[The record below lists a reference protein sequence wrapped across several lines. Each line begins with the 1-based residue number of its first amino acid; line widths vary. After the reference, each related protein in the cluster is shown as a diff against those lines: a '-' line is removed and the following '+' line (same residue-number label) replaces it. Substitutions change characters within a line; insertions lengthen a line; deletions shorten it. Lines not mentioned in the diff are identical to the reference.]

1 MVCKETPISPVPFD
15 IYCWKNDTENS
26 AIFFKNMEALS
37 RHKKGKVC
45 MKDNA
50 PWDEPHDIPDN
61 EDESPDTTISVMDE
75 SCTE

>member
-1 MVCKETPISPVPFD
+1 
-15 IYCWKNDTENS
+15 
-26 AIFFKNMEALS
+26 MEALS

-50 PWDEPHDIPDN
+50 SWDEPHDIPDN

-75 SCTE
+75 SCTK

>member
-1 MVCKETPISPVPFD
+1 MEKLRR
-15 IYCWKNDTENS
+15 IY
-26 AIFFKNMEALS
+26 FVNMAALS

-50 PWDEPHDIPDN
+50 PWDEPQDIPDN

-75 SCTE
+75 SCTEQGTVINSFERFQDLSEEAE